1 MQGYKKVFNHETA
14 NTKEKNMVDD
24 LFQEMQQDAL
34 DKRSGVESTDTGR
47 LTDVSKLAAKIIQ
60 KESKVKTL
68 EEELKATKKELLEL
82 TDQDLPAAMEEINM
96 ESFTLKDG
104 SEVKIM
110 PTYGGT
116 IRADDKPQ
124 AHTWLRDNGY
134 GDLVKNTI
142 SANFGMGEDN
152 LAKDFYQSAIDRG
165 FQVDKKEAVHPMS
178 LKSWVK
184 EMTEKGSEFPS
195 DLFGAFIGKKAK
207 IMKGKL

>member
-1 MQGYKKVFNHETA
+1 
-14 NTKEKNMVDD
+14 MVDD
-24 LFQEMQQDAL
+24 LFKEMQQDAF

-47 LTDVSKLAAKIIQ
+47 LKDVSAIAKKIIQ
-60 KESKVKTL
+60 KEAKVKQL
-68 EEELKATKKELLEL
+68 DEELKETKKHLLEL

-96 ESFTLKDG
+96 ESFTLSDG
-104 SEVKIM
+104 SEVKII

-116 IRADDKPQ
+116 IRMDDRPQ
-124 AHTWLRDNGY
+124 AHEWLRQNGY

-152 LAKDFYQSAIDRG
+152 LAKDFYQSALDRG

>member
-1 MQGYKKVFNHETA
+1 MKDSLFNDMQK
-14 NTKEKNMVDD
+14 
-24 LFQEMQQDAL
+24 DAVSQ
-34 DKRSGVESTDTGR
+34 RTGVESTDTGR
-47 LTDVSKLAAKIIQ
+47 LSNVSTLASKIIQ
-60 KESKVKTL
+60 MENKVKFL
-68 EEELKATKKELLEL
+68 EEELKTSKKELLEL

-96 ESFTLKDG
+96 ESFTLSDG
-104 SEVKIM
+104 SEVKVI

-116 IRADDKPQ
+116 IRADDRPQ

-152 LAKDFYQSAIDRG
+152 LAKDFYQSALDRG

-184 EMTEKGSEFPS
+184 EMTENGSEFPS

-207 IMKGKL
+207 IVKGK

>member
-1 MQGYKKVFNHETA
+1 MEDG
-14 NTKEKNMVDD
+14 
-24 LFQEMQQDAL
+24 LFKEMQQDAINQ
-34 DKRSGVESTDTGR
+34 RAGVESTDTGR
-47 LTDVSKLAAKIIQ
+47 LSNVSDLASKIIQ
-60 KESKVKTL
+60 MENKVQFL
-68 EEELKATKKELLEL
+68 EEELKSSKKQLLEL

-96 ESFTLKDG
+96 ESFTLSDG
-104 SEVKIM
+104 SEVKVI

-116 IRADDKPQ
+116 IRADDRPQ

-152 LAKDFYQSAIDRG
+152 LAKDFYQSALDRG

-184 EMTEKGSEFPS
+184 EMTENGSEFPS

-207 IMKGKL
+207 IVKGK

>member
-1 MQGYKKVFNHETA
+1 MEDSLFN
-14 NTKEKNMVDD
+14 D
-24 LFQEMQQDAL
+24 MQQDAANA
-34 DKRSGVESTDTGR
+34 RTGVESTDTGR
-47 LTDVSKLAAKIIQ
+47 LSNVSALASKIIQ
-60 KESKVKTL
+60 MEHKVKFL
-68 EEELKATKKELLEL
+68 EEELKSSKKQLLEL

-96 ESFTLKDG
+96 ESFTLSDG

-116 IRADDKPQ
+116 IRADDRPQ

-152 LAKDFYQSAIDRG
+152 LAKDFYQSALDRG

-207 IMKGKL
+207 IVKGK

>member
-1 MQGYKKVFNHETA
+1 MEDSLFNDMQK
-14 NTKEKNMVDD
+14 
-24 LFQEMQQDAL
+24 DAVSQ
-34 DKRSGVESTDTGR
+34 RTGVESTDTGR
-47 LTDVSKLAAKIIQ
+47 LSNVSTLASKIIQ
-60 KESKVKTL
+60 MENKVKFL
-68 EEELKATKKELLEL
+68 EEELKTSKKELLEL

-96 ESFTLKDG
+96 ESFTLSDG
-104 SEVKIM
+104 SEVKVI

-116 IRADDKPQ
+116 IRADDRPQ

-152 LAKDFYQSAIDRG
+152 LAKDFYQSALDRG

-184 EMTEKGSEFPS
+184 EMTENGSEFPS

-207 IMKGKL
+207 IVKG

>member
-1 MQGYKKVFNHETA
+1 MEDSLFNDMQK
-14 NTKEKNMVDD
+14 
-24 LFQEMQQDAL
+24 DAVSQ
-34 DKRSGVESTDTGR
+34 RTGVESTDTGR
-47 LTDVSKLAAKIIQ
+47 LSNVSTLASKIIQ
-60 KESKVKTL
+60 MENKVKFL
-68 EEELKATKKELLEL
+68 EEELKTSKKELLEL

-96 ESFTLKDG
+96 ESFTLSDG
-104 SEVKIM
+104 SEVKVI

-116 IRADDKPQ
+116 IRADDRPQ

-152 LAKDFYQSAIDRG
+152 LAKDFYQSALDRG

-184 EMTEKGSEFPS
+184 EMTENGNEFPS

-207 IMKGKL
+207 IVKGK

>member
-1 MQGYKKVFNHETA
+1 MEDSLFNDMQK
-14 NTKEKNMVDD
+14 
-24 LFQEMQQDAL
+24 DAVNQ
-34 DKRSGVESTDTGR
+34 RTGVESTDTGR
-47 LTDVSKLAAKIIQ
+47 LSNVSTLASKIIQ
-60 KESKVKTL
+60 MENKVKFL
-68 EEELKATKKELLEL
+68 EEELKTSKKELLEL

-96 ESFTLKDG
+96 ESFTLSDG
-104 SEVKIM
+104 SEVKVI

-116 IRADDKPQ
+116 IRADDRPQ

-152 LAKDFYQSAIDRG
+152 LAKDFYQSALDRG

-184 EMTEKGSEFPS
+184 EMTENGSEFPS

-207 IMKGKL
+207 IVKGK

>member
-1 MQGYKKVFNHETA
+1 MEDSLFNDMQK
-14 NTKEKNMVDD
+14 
-24 LFQEMQQDAL
+24 DAVSQ
-34 DKRSGVESTDTGR
+34 RTGVESTDTGR
-47 LTDVSKLAAKIIQ
+47 LSNVSTLASKIIQ
-60 KESKVKTL
+60 MEHKVKFL
-68 EEELKATKKELLEL
+68 EEELKTSKKELLEL

-96 ESFTLKDG
+96 ESFTLSDG
-104 SEVKIM
+104 SEVKVI

-116 IRADDKPQ
+116 IRADDRPQ

-152 LAKDFYQSAIDRG
+152 LAKDFYQSALDRG

-184 EMTEKGSEFPS
+184 EMTENGSEFPS

-207 IMKGKL
+207 IVKGK

>member
-1 MQGYKKVFNHETA
+1 MEDSLFNDMQK
-14 NTKEKNMVDD
+14 
-24 LFQEMQQDAL
+24 DAVSQ
-34 DKRSGVESTDTGR
+34 RTGVESTDTGR
-47 LTDVSKLAAKIIQ
+47 LSNVSTLASKIIQ
-60 KESKVKTL
+60 MENKVKFL
-68 EEELKATKKELLEL
+68 EEELKTSKKELLEL

-96 ESFTLKDG
+96 ESFTLSDG

-116 IRADDKPQ
+116 IRADDRPQ

-152 LAKDFYQSAIDRG
+152 LAKDFYQSALDRG

-184 EMTEKGSEFPS
+184 EMTENGSEFPS

-207 IMKGKL
+207 IVKGK

>member
-1 MQGYKKVFNHETA
+1 
-14 NTKEKNMVDD
+14 MVED
-24 LFQEMQQDAL
+24 LFQAMQQDAVN
-34 DKRSGVESTDTGR
+34 KRTGVETADTGR
-47 LTDVSKLAAKIIQ
+47 LKDVSAIAKKIIQ
-60 KESKVKTL
+60 KEAKVKQL
-68 EEELKATKKELLEL
+68 DEELKETKKHLLEL

-96 ESFTLKDG
+96 ESFTLSDG
-104 SEVKIM
+104 SEVKII

-116 IRADDKPQ
+116 IRMDDRPQ
-124 AHTWLRDNGY
+124 AHEWLRQNGY

-142 SANFGMGEDN
+142 SANFGMGE
-152 LAKDFYQSAIDRG
+152 SALDRG

>member
-1 MQGYKKVFNHETA
+1 MEDSLFNDMQK
-14 NTKEKNMVDD
+14 
-24 LFQEMQQDAL
+24 DAVSQ
-34 DKRSGVESTDTGR
+34 RTGVESTDTGR
-47 LTDVSKLAAKIIQ
+47 LSNVSTLASKIIQ
-60 KESKVKTL
+60 MENKVKFL
-68 EEELKATKKELLEL
+68 EEELKTSKKELLEL

-96 ESFTLKDG
+96 ESFTLSDG
-104 SEVKIM
+104 SEVKVI

-116 IRADDKPQ
+116 IRADDRPQ

-152 LAKDFYQSAIDRG
+152 LAKDFYQSALDRG

-178 LKSWVK
+178 LKSWVI
-184 EMTEKGSEFPS
+184 EMTENGSEFPS

-207 IMKGKL
+207 IVKGK

>member
-1 MQGYKKVFNHETA
+1 MEDSLFNDMQK
-14 NTKEKNMVDD
+14 
-24 LFQEMQQDAL
+24 DAVSQ
-34 DKRSGVESTDTGR
+34 RTGVESTDTGR
-47 LTDVSKLAAKIIQ
+47 LSNVSTLASKIIQ
-60 KESKVKTL
+60 MENKVKFL
-68 EEELKATKKELLEL
+68 EEELKTSKKELLEL

-96 ESFTLKDG
+96 ESFTLSDR
-104 SEVKIM
+104 SEVKVI

-116 IRADDKPQ
+116 IRADDRPQ

-152 LAKDFYQSAIDRG
+152 LAKDFYQSALDRG

-184 EMTEKGSEFPS
+184 EMTENGSEFPS

-207 IMKGKL
+207 IVKGK

>member
-1 MQGYKKVFNHETA
+1 MEDSLFNDMQK
-14 NTKEKNMVDD
+14 
-24 LFQEMQQDAL
+24 DAVSQ
-34 DKRSGVESTDTGR
+34 RTGVESTDTGR
-47 LTDVSKLAAKIIQ
+47 LSNVSTLASKIIQ
-60 KESKVKTL
+60 MENKVKFL
-68 EEELKATKKELLEL
+68 EEELKPSKKELLEL

-96 ESFTLKDG
+96 ESFTLSDG
-104 SEVKIM
+104 SEVKVI

-116 IRADDKPQ
+116 IRADDRPQ

-152 LAKDFYQSAIDRG
+152 LAKDFYQSALDRG

-184 EMTEKGSEFPS
+184 EMTENGSEFPS

-207 IMKGKL
+207 IVKGK

>member
-1 MQGYKKVFNHETA
+1 MEDSLFNDMQK
-14 NTKEKNMVDD
+14 
-24 LFQEMQQDAL
+24 DAINQ
-34 DKRSGVESTDTGR
+34 RTGVESTDTGR
-47 LTDVSKLAAKIIQ
+47 LSNVSTLASKIIQ
-60 KESKVKTL
+60 MENKVKFL
-68 EEELKATKKELLEL
+68 EEELKTSKKELLEL

-96 ESFTLKDG
+96 ESFTLSDG
-104 SEVKIM
+104 SEVKVI

-116 IRADDKPQ
+116 IRADDRPQ

-152 LAKDFYQSAIDRG
+152 LAKDFYQSALDRG

-184 EMTEKGSEFPS
+184 EMTENGSEFPS

-207 IMKGKL
+207 IVKGK

>member
-1 MQGYKKVFNHETA
+1 MEDSLFNDMQK
-14 NTKEKNMVDD
+14 
-24 LFQEMQQDAL
+24 DAVSQ
-34 DKRSGVESTDTGR
+34 RTGVESTDTGR
-47 LTDVSKLAAKIIQ
+47 LSNVSTLASKIIQ
-60 KESKVKTL
+60 MENKVKFL
-68 EEELKATKKELLEL
+68 EEELKTSKKELLEL

-96 ESFTLKDG
+96 ESFTLSDG
-104 SEVKIM
+104 SEVKVI

-116 IRADDKPQ
+116 IRADDRPQ

-152 LAKDFYQSAIDRG
+152 LAKDFYQSALDRG

-184 EMTEKGSEFPS
+184 EMTENGSEFPS

-207 IMKGKL
+207 IVKGKN

>member
-1 MQGYKKVFNHETA
+1 MEDSLFKDMQK
-14 NTKEKNMVDD
+14 
-24 LFQEMQQDAL
+24 DAVSQ
-34 DKRSGVESTDTGR
+34 RTGVESTDTGR
-47 LTDVSKLAAKIIQ
+47 LSNVSTLASKIIQ
-60 KESKVKTL
+60 MENKVKFL
-68 EEELKATKKELLEL
+68 EEELKTSKKELLEL

-96 ESFTLKDG
+96 ESFTLSDG
-104 SEVKIM
+104 SEVKVI

-116 IRADDKPQ
+116 IRADDRPQ

-152 LAKDFYQSAIDRG
+152 LAKDFYQSALDRG

-184 EMTEKGSEFPS
+184 EMTENGSEFPS

-207 IMKGKL
+207 IVKGK